1 MKHQKIQN
9 QLSAYLDNELTSEE
23 RRVVDKHLP
32 DCPECM
38 KMLEDFQL
46 NQQQIAGLI
55 HPAPSMKNAV
65 LEIIQETETASKKG
79 ILSIVRQWVFRPFTV
94 GATAFST
101 ICLMIAL
108 FYMNPAPNPQYDEL
122 LEYYFGF
129 QTEDISNNPLK
140 SNVVVP
146 ISNQTVDTE
155 EVMEDTDTLFNFY
168 LGEE

>member
-23 RRVVDKHLP
+23 RRVVDKHLT

-38 KMLEDFQL
+38 EMLEDFQL
-46 NQQQIAGLI
+46 NQQQFAGLI

-65 LEIIQETETASKKG
+65 LAMIQETEEASKKG
-79 ILSIVRQWVFRPFTV
+79 ILSVVRQWVFRPFTV

-101 ICLMIAL
+101 ICLIIAL
-108 FYMNPAPNPQYDEL
+108 FYVNSSPNPQYDEL

-129 QTEDISNNPLK
+129 QTEEISNDPLK

-146 ISNQTVDTE
+146 LSNQTKEIE
-155 EVMEDTDTLFNFY
+155 ETIEDTDSLFNFY
-168 LGEE
+168 LGE

>member
-9 QLSAYLDNELTSEE
+9 KLSAYLDNELTSDE
-23 RRVVDKHLP
+23 RRVVDKHLT

-65 LEIIQETETASKKG
+65 LAKIQETEAASKNG
-79 ILSIVRQWVFRPFTV
+79 ILSVVKQWVFRPFTV

-101 ICLMIAL
+101 ICLIIAL
-108 FYMNPAPNPQYDEL
+108 FYVNPAPNPQYDEL

-129 QTEDISNNPLK
+129 QTEEISNNPLK

-146 ISNQTVDTE
+146 ISTQTVDTDE
-155 EVMEDTDTLFNFY
+155 SIEDTDPLFNFY

>member
-23 RRVVDKHLP
+23 RRVVDKHLT

-38 KMLEDFQL
+38 EMLEDFQL
-46 NQQQIAGLI
+46 NQQQFAGLI

-65 LEIIQETETASKKG
+65 LAMIQETEEASKKG
-79 ILSIVRQWVFRPFTV
+79 ILSVVRQWVFRPFTV

-101 ICLMIAL
+101 ICLIIAL
-108 FYMNPAPNPQYDEL
+108 FYVNSSPNPQYDEL

-129 QTEDISNNPLK
+129 QTEEISNDPLK

-146 ISNQTVDTE
+146 LSNQTKDTE
-155 EVMEDTDTLFNFY
+155 ETIEDTDSLFNFY
-168 LGEE
+168 LSE